1 MALASCTRDDKG
13 KLLAVANCTTIPDH
27 LAHAAIPPAWT
38 QVLVDPDPTAKLIA
52 IGFDVKGRRQPLYS
66 RSYRAAQ
73 DSIKFAHTNRLIP
86 QAAEIRSQV
95 EAGVLVGS
103 EGATITLLILETGI
117 RPGSMADTGGDV
129 QAYGATTLLASHVV
143 PQPDGTVR
151 LDFTGKKGVAQSIH
165 VTHPWLV
172 SILTKRAA
180 RLEYS
185 SSRFLFHF
193 DERDLRRYV
202 ATLGD
207 GTIRPKDFRTLL
219 GTSLATAALANQV
232 VPETKREAKALV
244 KATIDVVSA
253 ALGNTP
259 TVARKSYVC
268 PSVLA
273 AFAK

>member
-1 MALASCTRDDKG
+1 MVPVTRDDKG
-13 KLLAVANCTTIPDH
+13 KLLAVAGCTDIPDH
-27 LAHAAIPPAWT
+27 LAHAAIPPAWS

-52 IGFDVKGRRQPLYS
+52 TGYDAKGRRQSLYS
-66 RSYRAAQ
+66 REYRAAQ
-73 DSIKFAHTNRLIP
+73 DSIKFSHTNALLP
-86 QAAEIRSQV
+86 QAASIRSQV
-95 EAGVLVGS
+95 ESDVLVGS
-103 EGATITLLILETGI
+103 EAATVALLILETGI
-117 RPGSMADTGGDV
+117 RPGSMVETGGDT

-143 PQPDGTVR
+143 SQPDGTVR
-151 LDFTGKKGVAQSIH
+151 LNFTGKKGVAQSVL
-165 VTHPWLV
+165 VTHPWLA
-172 SILTKRAA
+172 SIITKRAA
-180 RLEYS
+180 RLEHS
-185 SSRFLFHF
+185 ASRFLFHI

-207 GTIRPKDFRTLL
+207 GTIRPKDFRTML
-219 GTSLATAALANQV
+219 GTATAHAALADQV

-244 KATIDVVSA
+244 KATIATVSA